1 MSTTQRTDA
10 GFGLDIETIDE
21 ARNFARELE
30 LELNEANKELIAI
43 REIVGVRGDCKA
55 FASDAEHWLNLMAAW
70 DENVKLRSQLV
81 NAEKDKARLDWLE
94 QRIKDEPLLLHNCH
108 DSSEWPRWPL
118 GLGLTPWEPR
128 SLRAAIDA
136 AMEETK

>member
-1 MSTTQRTDA
+1 MSTTPRTDA

-81 NAEKDKARLDWLE
+81 NAEKDTARLDWLE
-94 QRIKDEPLLLHNCH
+94 RPQQITHYVNPFRDVVHRTN
-108 DSSEWPRWPL
+108 S
-118 GLGLTPWEPR
+118 GQT
-128 SLRAAIDA
+128 LREAIDA
-136 AMEETK
+136 AMEAGK

>member
-1 MSTTQRTDA
+1 MSTTPRTDA

-55 FASDAEHWLNLMAAW
+55 FASDAEHWLKLMAAW

-81 NAEKDKARLDWLE
+81 NAEKDTARLDWLADPKNTIGNVTLPR
-94 QRIKDEPLLLHNCH
+94 QHIMDHP
-108 DSSEWPRWPL
+108 DSM
-118 GLGLTPWEPR
+118 
-128 SLRAAIDA
+128 RAAIDA
-136 AMEETK
+136 AMEGDK